1 MYAQYGSTSGCGY
14 TYLPPVTPVLSV
26 ADMIPPPPPPPGEG
40 PLEGMLLVSCKV
52 QCCLNVIPM

>member
-1 MYAQYGSTSGCGY
+1 MYAQYGSTSGY

-52 QCCLNVIPM
+52 